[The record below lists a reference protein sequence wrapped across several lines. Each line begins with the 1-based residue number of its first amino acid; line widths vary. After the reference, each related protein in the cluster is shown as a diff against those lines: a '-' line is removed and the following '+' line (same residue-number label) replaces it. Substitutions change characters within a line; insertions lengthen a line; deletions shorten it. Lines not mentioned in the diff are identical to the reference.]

1 MYFKIMLQN
10 RNQTLLF
17 MEPLICV
24 NGKFIVCVLCVP
36 VYMITQICMLHVFIC
51 VRLAAQG
58 SQILSLSH
66 KRGENMYK
74 IKKCTKL
81 KNIS

>member
-1 MYFKIMLQN
+1 MMQN
-10 RNQTLLF
+10 RNQILLF

-24 NGKFIVCVLCVP
+24 NGKFIVCVLCVL

-51 VRLAAQG
+51 VRMAAQKN
-58 SQILSLSH
+58 QTLSLTP
-66 KRGENMYK
+66 KGRENTYK

-81 KNIS
+81 NNIS